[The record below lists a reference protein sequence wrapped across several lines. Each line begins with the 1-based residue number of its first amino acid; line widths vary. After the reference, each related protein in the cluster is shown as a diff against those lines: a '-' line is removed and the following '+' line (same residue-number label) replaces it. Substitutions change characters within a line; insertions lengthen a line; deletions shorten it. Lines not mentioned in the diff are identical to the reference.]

1 MSSGQPPSVAGI
13 HAASQASA
21 TRVASQQ
28 GQESNAKAAKKAEK
42 AAEPDPR
49 DNIIF
54 KPLTWQ
60 PMSTT
65 VSPDDGPHQAIL
77 TIQQQQ
83 SGQRKTMKPTVV
95 LEGNIPEPE
104 GNSALWEGVQNTI
117 ITSLSILILLIFA
130 TRGDTLSPL
139 PLLISMMGGA
149 GLKWLFNPSAPL
161 LKTALSGAF
170 IGLIGYSTAGLGLLI
185 KHVAIH
191 YAKQAWQLISRQH
204 NNS

>member
-13 HAASQASA
+13 QAATQASA

-28 GQESNAKAAKKAEK
+28 GHDANAKAAKKAEK

-60 PMSTT
+60 PMSTE
-65 VSPDDGPHQAIL
+65 VHPDDVPHKAIL
-77 TIQQQQ
+77 TIQNNQ
-83 SGQRKTMKPTVV
+83 SGRRQSMTPTLV
-95 LEGNIPEPE
+95 LEGNIPDPE

-130 TRGDTLSPL
+130 TRGDWLSPL
-139 PLLISMMGGA
+139 PLIISMMGGA
-149 GLKWLFNPSAPL
+149 ALKWLFNPSAPL
-161 LKTALSGAF
+161 VKNAIYGAL
-170 IGLIGYSTAGLGLLI
+170 IGLIGYSTAGVGLLA
-185 KHVAIH
+185 KHILIH
-191 YAKQAWQLISRQH
+191 YAKQGWQLISRQH
-204 NNS
+204 TG